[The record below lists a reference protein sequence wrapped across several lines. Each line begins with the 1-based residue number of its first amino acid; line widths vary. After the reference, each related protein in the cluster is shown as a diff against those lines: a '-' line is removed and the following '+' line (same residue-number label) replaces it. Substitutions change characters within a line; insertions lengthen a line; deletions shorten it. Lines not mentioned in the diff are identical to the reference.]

1 MPRVC
6 IDAGHY
12 GSYNPSPAVDGYI
25 EAQAMWRLQ
34 DYLCR
39 ELEALG
45 VQTVKTRSLQSEDL
59 PLTERGKKAQGCDLL
74 VSLHSNAA
82 GDGVREDID
91 YPVAYVSISGAADS
105 IGLRLAQCVEQMMNT
120 AQSARIEHRE
130 GSRGDY
136 YGVLRGA
143 AEVNVPGVIL
153 EHSFHTNTRAASW
166 LMDEGNLARLAAAE
180 GQIIAQYLGVP
191 DRLRRYRYLTDI
203 PESDGF
209 RSIIAELMESGIL
222 KGDGKN
228 PPMIDLSHDMLRLL
242 VILHRAGVLQPDTQ
256 NQNNKEN
263 RN

>member
-1 MPRVC
+1 MPKVC

-12 GSYNPSPAVDGYI
+12 GSYNPSPAVAGYV

-34 DYLCR
+34 EYLCR
-39 ELEALG
+39 ELDSLG
-45 VQTVKTRSLQSEDL
+45 VETVKTRDKQSEDL
-59 PLTERGKKAQGCDLL
+59 PLTERGKKARGCDLL

-91 YPVAYVSISGAADS
+91 YPTAYVSISGKADE
-105 IGLRLAQCVEQMMNT
+105 IGLRLARCVEQIMGT
-120 AQSARIEHRE
+120 AQSARIERRE

-143 AEVNVPGVIL
+143 AEANVPGVIL

-166 LMDEGNLARLAAAE
+166 LLSEGNLARLAAAE

-191 DRLRRYRYLTDI
+191 QRLRRYKYLTDI
-203 PESDGF
+203 PENDGF
-209 RSIIAELMESGIL
+209 RAVIADLMESGIL
-222 KGDGKN
+222 KGDGGS
-228 PPMIDLSHDMLRLL
+228 PPVLDLSHDMLRLL
-242 VILHRAGVLQPDTQ
+242 VILHRAGLLRPNKQ